1 MVDLTQTVVDHAQH
15 TAEAL
20 TTTANE
26 AAQRCADRLEELVPL
41 VAQVIQHMTRRVL
54 QGEQVPAP
62 EQIVSLFEPHTA
74 ILCKGKPGKPVEFG
88 RMRWLD
94 EVEGGIITRS
104 QILTGNPDEAAQV
117 VPSVDAHSERFG
129 HPPEL
134 VAGDRGLQS
143 AANER
148 ALAQRKVAQIVL
160 PKPGKKSAK
169 RLAYERQD
177 WFIAGHNWR
186 AGIEG
191 RISGRKRRHK
201 LNRCRYHGDA
211 GMHRWVGFGLLAHDL
226 RTIAR
231 ATA

>member
-1 MVDLTQTVVDHAQH
+1 MVDLTQTVVDQAQQ

-20 TTTANE
+20 TTTAN
-26 AAQRCADRLEELVPL
+26 AVAHRCADRLEELVPL

-88 RMRWLD
+88 RMLWLD
-94 EVEGGIITRS
+94 EVEGGSITRS

-117 VPSVDAHSERFG
+117 VPSVDAHSECFG

-148 ALAQRKVAQIVL
+148 NLAQRKVAQIVL

-177 WFIAGHNWR
+177 WLIAGHNWR